1 MKNAIKGKKKKKKS
15 FYMSFLS
22 PLFAAKQVIELGGSQ
37 QTTFTDLVTQLGLAS
52 SLRPEGQ
59 YTLLV
64 PQNRAFSGW

>member
-1 MKNAIKGKKKKKKS
+1 MKNPIKEKEGKKECFKIS
-15 FYMSFLS
+15 LLS
-22 PLFAAKQVIELGGSQ
+22 LLFAAKQVIELGGAQ

-64 PQNRAFSGW
+64 PQNRAFSG

>member
-1 MKNAIKGKKKKKKS
+1 
-15 FYMSFLS
+15 MSLLS
-22 PLFAAKQVIELGGSQ
+22 PLFAAKQVIELGGAQ

-64 PQNRAFSGW
+64 PQNRAFSG